1 MHIGLIGYGKMG
13 QEIERLAHQRHLSIG
28 RVFTRQNPVWDA
40 EDLSQIDVLIDFS
53 EAEAVRR
60 NIEAAARAKVNVVEG
75 TTGWYRSLE
84 EIAQLVQASQI
95 GVIYAPNFSLG
106 VQLFFKIIEHAG
118 KLFDH
123 FPDYDLFVHEIHH
136 SQKADSPS
144 GTALQLGSILLK
156 TIRRK
161 RELLTERAASK
172 IEASH
177 LHVTSTRVGSVPGTH
192 IVGFDS
198 LADTI
203 ELTHIARSRAGFALG
218 ALTAAEWIVGKQGLF
233 TMDDL
238 LTQIL
243 YPTQGREAP

>member
-1 MHIGLIGYGKMG
+1 MRIGLIGYGKMG
-13 QEIERLAHQRHLSIG
+13 RELERLAQQRQHAIT

-53 EAEAVRR
+53 KAEAVRR
-60 NIEAAARAKVNVVEG
+60 NIETAARAKVNVVEG
-75 TTGWYRSLE
+75 TTGWYHALE
-84 EIAQLVQASQI
+84 EIAQLVQTSQI

-106 VQLFFKIIEHAG
+106 VQLFFMIVEHAG

-136 SQKADSPS
+136 NQKADSPS
-144 GTALQLGSILLK
+144 GTALQLGNILLK

-161 RELLTERAASK
+161 RELVTDCVASK
-172 IEASH
+172 IEAFQ
-177 LHVTSTRVGSVPGTH
+177 LHISSTRVGSVPGTH

-198 LADTI
+198 IADTI
-203 ELTHIARSRAGFALG
+203 ELTHSARSRAGFALG
-218 ALTAAEWIVGKQGLF
+218 ALIAAEWIIGKQGLF

-243 YPTQGREAP
+243 YPTQRREAP